1 VSRTINDDPAKYLMD
16 ELIRRVQYLRQSF
29 IAYGYKRTDGYIAKG
44 IISRLPTVWEM
55 PCHRLRDIKTFS
67 AFSCCCKRTVCLS
80 KITVP
85 VGRAISGNCGRSREL
100 FVRMH
105 ALHRA
110 ERSPGRPRKR
120 PDSGRYSW
128 SALPFFMPHRPSP
141 APSTADSQH
150 PRK

>member
-1 VSRTINDDPAKYLMD
+1 MMTQRNTSWTSSSEGSNTSGSHSLLMVINVLM
-16 ELIRRVQYLRQSF
+16 VTSQKASSVVCQQYGRCL
-29 IAYGYKRTDGYIAKG
+29 D
-44 IISRLPTVWEM
+44 
-55 PCHRLRDIKTFS
+55 HRLRDIKTFS

-110 ERSPGRPRKR
+110 ERSPGRLRKR